1 MAVALPTDW
10 LVAILLASV
19 RIAAWLVIA
28 PPFSSRAV
36 PGPVK
41 ALLSVALALP
51 LAPTVREE
59 LPPLDAVSIGVA
71 LAWQVVV
78 GGGLGFLCYLLF
90 IAFQTAGDLLDLSG
104 GFALTFGYDPFMQA
118 MNSVLGRF
126 YALVAATLLLVT
138 DAWLLI
144 WRALLASFRILPL
157 DATMDPARLA
167 VAVRDGMGELAL
179 VSLQIAGPLM
189 SVLLLADVGLGL
201 ATRIAP
207 QLNAFANGFPLKI
220 LLTMALLGFSLA
232 SMPSTVVAVAERIVV
247 TFGRVLG

>member
-1 MAVALPTDW
+1 VAVAFPTDW

-19 RIAAWLVIA
+19 RIAAWLVVA

-36 PGPVK
+36 PGVVK

-51 LAPTVREE
+51 LAPAVREE
-59 LPPLDAVSIGVA
+59 LPPLDVVSLGVA

-78 GGGLGFLCYLLF
+78 GGGLGFVCYLLF

-104 GFALTFGYDPFMQA
+104 GFALTFAFDPFMQA

-126 YALVAATLLLVT
+126 YALVATTLLIVT

-157 DATMDPARLA
+157 DATLDPARLA
-167 VAVRDGMGELAL
+167 VAVRDGMGEMAL
-179 VSLQIAGPLM
+179 VSLQIAGPLL

-220 LLTMALLGFSLA
+220 LLTLALLGFSLA

-247 TFGRVLG
+247 ALGEVLA